1 MLSEEKIILMTRL
14 AEFEQGA
21 GQIDLKRTNY
31 YKTDYIRWQIIK
43 TLLSVTGAV
52 FLVLLLVALYNAE
65 YLITNALEL
74 DFVNIGKYILVI
86 YIGTSIFF
94 VCLTIAISSI
104 QYEQSKRRV
113 KEYYANMNNLLEY
126 YEEEENNS
134 NKKEDMF
141 P

>member
-1 MLSEEKIILMTRL
+1 
-14 AEFEQGA
+14 
-21 GQIDLKRTNY
+21 
-31 YKTDYIRWQIIK
+31 
-43 TLLSVTGAV
+43 
-52 FLVLLLVALYNAE
+52 
-65 YLITNALEL
+65 

-113 KEYYANMNNLLEY
+113 KEYYANMNNLMEY